1 MAQWT
6 WIAASRRGT
15 SHERIGLRCQDA
27 RSCSLLGENAGVFFA
42 VVSDGAGSASHG
54 GQGASLT
61 CRALAVHAR
70 THFRK
75 TSNLPSDDDI
85 VAWVD
90 AAKDNIWA
98 AATQRGLQL
107 RDFAATLVCVISN
120 GNDTVIA
127 HVGDGCA
134 VMKILGYDD
143 WIATSWPN
151 HGEYA
156 STTFFVTDDKELK
169 LRITRLTVDVVA
181 FAVFTDGIERLA
193 LDFRNNVP
201 FEPFFNAVMN
211 PVIASEI
218 RGRDIGLSEKLM
230 AFLNSDSVNARTD
243 DDKTLIL
250 AVKK

>member
-1 MAQWT
+1 M
-6 WIAASRRGT
+6 
-15 SHERIGLRCQDA
+15 
-27 RSCSLLGENAGVFFA
+27 FFA

-61 CRALAVHAR
+61 CRVLAIHAR
-70 THFRK
+70 AHFRK
-75 TSNLPSDDDI
+75 TTNLPSDEDI

-90 AAKDNIWA
+90 AAKDNIWV

-107 RDFAATLVCVISN
+107 RNFAATLVCVISN

-134 VMKILGYDD
+134 VMKILGNDN
-143 WIATSWPN
+143 WIAASWPN

-169 LRITRLTVDVVA
+169 LRITRLAVEVVA
-181 FAVFTDGIERLA
+181 CAVFTDGIERLA
-193 LDFRNNVP
+193 LDFRNNIP

-211 PVIASEI
+211 PVIASER
-218 RGRDIGLSEKLM
+218 RGHDVRLSEKLRD
-230 AFLNSDSVNARTD
+230 FLNSDSVNARTD
-243 DDKTLIL
+243 DDKSLIL